1 MKVHDTERRAEPT
14 VFEID
19 GQTYRA
25 GDWVLFQRAGTRR
38 NRSRRYQVTD
48 TSADGITVT
57 VDGCTYRLSR
67 SDIDT
72 LGITHANQ

>member
-1 MKVHDTERRAEPT
+1 MKVHDTKRRATPT
-14 VFEID
+14 VFEAG
-19 GQTYRA
+19 GQAYRA
-25 GDWVLFQRAGTRR
+25 GDWVLFQRAGMRS

-67 SDIDT
+67 SDIDA